1 MCCTPAE
8 AALSCCPDKRY
19 VQDKICAPW
28 NGTVD
33 DTAVVI
39 TVYNN
44 NISQNIY
51 GSGYVQYDAG
61 PEDRHPHRA
70 GRSGQHAEHRDA
82 RAGYEHLLHLPPL
95 RDHPAH
101 AARRGRHVPGR
112 VLHHTTLCD
121 MNGGRSERRTGAVPC
136 SASRRRLWRDV
147 VPQDRFMKRRHA
159 FC

>member
-61 PEDRHPHRA
+61 PEDVTLTVLDGA
-70 GRSGQHAEHRDA
+70 GNTLSTATLAPGTSTSFTYRRFATIQLTLPAA
-82 RAGYEHLLHLPPL
+82 AGTYQGE
-95 RDHPAH
+95 
-101 AARRGRHVPGR
+101 
-112 VLHHTTLCD
+112 
-121 MNGGRSERRTGAVPC
+121 
-136 SASRRRLWRDV
+136 
-147 VPQDRFMKRRHA
+147 
-159 FC
+159 FCITPRYAI